1 MLNAKIYQE
10 NKEEYLDREALI
22 SFVREYAFEVIGY
35 NPETEKATTLSDE
48 MAAIAKMVM
57 KADVCRIAVNPY
69 RAKLAF
75 RLAELSEAE
84 KMRTALLNYKNAAR
98 KILWLNTICKGR
110 TKKTFISRKIS
121 MDSMEEIEILVD
133 EFEAAIRR
141 ASLN

>member
-1 MLNAKIYQE
+1 MLNTQKVYQE
-10 NKEEYLDREALI
+10 NYLDREVLV
-22 SFVREYAFEVIGY
+22 SFVREYAFEIIGY

-69 RAKLAF
+69 RAKLAY

-84 KMRTALLNYKNAAR
+84 KMRAAMTNYKNAAR

-110 TKKTFISRKIS
+110 TKKVFVTKKVS

-133 EFEAAIRR
+133 EFEAAIRC